1 MSDEIEIDDEIEA
14 VEELSAESD
23 VMPAKERRAI
33 GFKTVGFKTLGLA
46 TLIAAVLGAGGG
58 AILSKIT
65 SPASPNLS
73 PLKSQIETALS
84 ENKTL
89 KSKIA
94 DLEQS
99 LKKTATQKSAP
110 AVKVDLS
117 GIESRLN
124 ALEAIEPQTQA
135 IDEELLTRLEALQ
148 SEGSEALDL
157 SDILARLEKLE
168 TQKLVTQ
175 TISEAD
181 RKALLMELKSDLMS
195 EETQLENNAAPR
207 RVLSASTGLPIPLSA
222 ADLPAFPKT
231 TILGALTATDKSGWV
246 KRTLNKHITVQ
257 SEDNPRYVVELIEK
271 DLNAGDIAAAVTKFD
286 TLPEAAQT
294 AAKTWR
300 AAFKDISF
308 KDQSFK
314 DQK

>member
-1 MSDEIEIDDEIEA
+1 MSDETEIDDEIEA
-14 VEELSAESD
+14 VEDLSAQAD
-23 VMPAKERRAI
+23 VMPTKARN
-33 GFKTVGFKTLGLA
+33 TVGFKTLGLA
-46 TLIAAVLGAGGG
+46 TLIAASLGAGGG
-58 AILSKIT
+58 AFLSKIT
-65 SPASPNLS
+65 SPAAPNLS

-94 DLEQS
+94 DLEQD
-99 LKKTATQKSAP
+99 LKKSAAQKPVAAP
-110 AVKVDLS
+110 KVDLS
-117 GIESRLN
+117 SIESRIDS
-124 ALEAIEPQTQA
+124 LEAIEPTQA

-168 TQKLVTQ
+168 TQKLVSQ
-175 TISEAD
+175 TIDEAD
-181 RKALLMELKSDLMS
+181 RKALLMELKSDLMT
-195 EETQLENNAAPR
+195 EETLLENSDAPR
-207 RVLSASTGLPIPLSA
+207 SVLSASTGLPIPLSSA
-222 ADLPAFPKT
+222 NLPEFPKAA
-231 TILGALTATDKSGWV
+231 ILGALSKADESGWL

-271 DLNAGDIAAAVTKFD
+271 DLDAGDLTAAMTKFD

-300 AAFKDISF
+300 EAFKD
-308 KDQSFK
+308 KR
-314 DQK
+314 

>member
-1 MSDEIEIDDEIEA
+1 MSGETEIDDEIEA
-14 VEELSAESD
+14 VEDLSAQAD
-23 VMPAKERRAI
+23 VMPTKARN
-33 GFKTVGFKTLGLA
+33 TVGFKTLGIA
-46 TLIAAVLGAGGG
+46 TLIAASLGAGGG
-58 AILSKIT
+58 TFLSKIT
-65 SPASPNLS
+65 SPAMPNLS
-73 PLKSQIETALS
+73 PLKTQIETALS

-89 KSKIA
+89 KFKIA
-94 DLEQS
+94 DLEQD
-99 LKKTATQKSAP
+99 LKKSAAQKSVAAP
-110 AVKVDLS
+110 KVDLS
-117 GIESRLN
+117 GIEQRLD

-168 TQKLVTQ
+168 TQKLVSQ
-175 TISEAD
+175 TIDEAD
-181 RKALLMELKSDLMS
+181 RKALLMELKSDLMT
-195 EETQLENNAAPR
+195 EETLLENSDAPR
-207 RVLSASTGLPIPLSA
+207 SVLSASTGLPVPLSP
-222 ADLPAFPKT
+222 ADIPPFPKT
-231 TILGALTATDKSGWV
+231 TILDALSKADESGWI

-271 DLNAGDIAAAVTKFD
+271 DLDAGDLTAAVTKFD

-300 AAFKDISF
+300 AAFKDMSF
-308 KDQSFK
+308 KDQTVK

>member
-14 VEELSAESD
+14 VEDLSAQAD
-23 VMPAKERRAI
+23 VMPTKERRA
-33 GFKTVGFKTLGLA
+33 VGFKTLGLA
-46 TLIAAVLGAGGG
+46 TLIAAGLGASGG
-58 AILSKIT
+58 ALLSKIT

-73 PLKSQIETALS
+73 PLKTQIETALS

-94 DLEQS
+94 DLEQD
-99 LKKTATQKSAP
+99 LKKSAAQNP
-110 AVKVDLS
+110 ASTPKVDLS
-117 GIESRLN
+117 GIESRIN
-124 ALEAIEPQTQA
+124 ALEAIKSTQA

-148 SEGSEALDL
+148 SEGSDALDL
-157 SDILARLEKLE
+157 SGILARLEKLE
-168 TQKLVTQ
+168 TQKAAAQ

-195 EETQLENNAAPR
+195 DETQLENSAAPR
-207 RVLSASTGLPIPLSA
+207 RVLSASTGLPIPLSN
-222 ADLPAFPKT
+222 ADIPPFPKT
-231 TILGALTATDKSGWV
+231 AILDALTAADESGWV

-271 DLNAGDIAAAVTKFD
+271 DLDAGDPAAAVMKFD

-300 AAFKDISF
+300 AAFKDM
-308 KDQSFK
+308 SFK